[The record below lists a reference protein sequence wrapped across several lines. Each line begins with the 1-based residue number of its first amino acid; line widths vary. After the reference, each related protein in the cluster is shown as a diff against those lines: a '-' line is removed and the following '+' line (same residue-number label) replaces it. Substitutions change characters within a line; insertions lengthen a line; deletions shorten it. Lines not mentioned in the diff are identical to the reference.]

1 MSKTHKKAGSESGK
15 IVSAPR
21 WEEPQDFCN
30 PDKLLLCPYD
40 PHHLIRACRFPY
52 HLIKC
57 RKNHPELISELWTCP
72 FNARHL
78 MRKDE
83 LSHHILTC
91 VDRCSVM
98 ETYVASEKTDSKFQI
113 PVSTWT
119 APACDEDWDEEVD
132 KHATAAPSFVRDVS
146 KSLPQDRENNCIS
159 RNAMSG
165 LRAPRILPWTS
176 SSSDF

>member
-1 MSKTHKKAGSESGK
+1 MSKAHKKAGSQSGM

-83 LSHHILTC
+83 LSDHILTC
-91 VDRCSVM
+91 VDRCSVR
-98 ETYVASEKTDSKFQI
+98 ETYMASVKTDSKFQI

-119 APACDEDWDEEVD
+119 APVCDEDWDEGRT
-132 KHATAAPSFVRDVS
+132 TAFPEMQLLVS
-146 KSLPQDRENNCIS
+146 GRHEFFHGRAAVLIFELFNTSTMS
-159 RNAMSG
+159 RLLFFIYNEY
-165 LRAPRILPWTS
+165 
-176 SSSDF
+176 